1 MTKFFYKK
9 IVGLLMVIAGF
20 SYSLTTFYNFYDYIF
35 GDLVIANANIYVMS
49 VGLLFPL
56 YIFIFGI
63 HFYFYQD
70 REFGNVNP
78 FILTTSIVMM
88 IVGVI
93 RIIISNGIMQF
104 IHFTFAYVIIF
115 LAILLF
121 IGCKKYKY

>member
-35 GDLVIANANIYVMS
+35 GNQVIANANILIMS
-49 VGLLFPL
+49 IGLLFPL

-63 HFYFYQD
+63 YFYFYQD

-78 FILTTSIVMM
+78 FIMITSIVMIIIGILRM
-88 IVGVI
+88 
-93 RIIISNGIMQF
+93 IISNGIMQF
-104 IHFTFAYVIIF
+104 IHFSFAYVIVF

-121 IGCKKYKY
+121 AGCKRFKY